1 MASVLIVDDHPTIR
15 MAVSLLLQ
23 HDLHTVCGEV
33 DNGIDAL
40 KEWKKTSPDV
50 VILDIGI
57 PKLDGLEVIKRIKSS
72 GSPTQIVV
80 LSAQNS
86 HHIML
91 RCLQAGASGFVSKMD
106 ELMLIKNAIN
116 ACLNGQKYFPSDV
129 ISKARYTTN
138 TNNSD
143 ILNLLSNRE
152 MSVLLALCNGVP
164 NKDIA
169 SNMLLSE
176 KTVSTYKT
184 RLMHKLNVGNIV
196 ELVEFAKRNGV
207 ISV

>member
-116 ACLNGQKYFPSDV
+116 ACLNGKKYFPSDV

-143 ILNLLSNRE
+143 VLNLLSNRE
-152 MSVLLALCNGVP
+152 MSVLLALCNGLP

-184 RLMHKLNVGNIV
+184 RLMQKLNVSNIV

>member
-152 MSVLLALCNGVP
+152 MSVLLALCNGLP

-184 RLMHKLNVGNIV
+184 RLMQKLNVSNIV